1 MRNQAFRL
9 SRYPQGK
16 FSMDIFDMVPLPLP
30 HFTEGEFLVMQTHMS
45 LDPVMHAWLQQ
56 NKFHHAPPMHIGEIL
71 QSYGVGK
78 VVESLNPD
86 FPVGAQVVGL
96 TGWSEYIVGNAD
108 MYLMDASL
116 APEAILSLFY
126 FTGLTAYVSLF
137 KLAQPK
143 QGETLVITDAASA
156 VGSLLGQL
164 AKANGLSVLGI
175 TDSEEKCQWLMQEIG
190 FDAAI
195 NTHGEHLEAQLKAA
209 APNGID
215 IFFENSDEPI
225 QELIYPQM
233 NPYGRVIITDMP
245 ETQQHKAHPIPNL
258 MQIQHKRLSIQGF
271 EVRDYLELMQ
281 ESHRVLAEYFAQG
294 KIKYQAHVIEGFE
307 NLPETL
313 IQYFNEA
320 APIGKLIVRF

>member
-9 SRYPQGK
+9 SKYPQGK
-16 FSMDIFDMVPLPLP
+16 FSMDILDMVPLPLP

-45 LDPVMHAWLQQ
+45 LNPVMHAWLQQ
-56 NKFHHAPPMHIGEIL
+56 SKLNHAPPMQIGEIL

-78 VVESLNPD
+78 VIESLNPD

-96 TGWSEYIVGNAD
+96 TGWSEYILGNAD
-108 MYLMDASL
+108 MYLMDSSL

-137 KLAQPK
+137 KLAQPQ
-143 QGETLVITDAASA
+143 QGQTLVITDAASA

-164 AKANGLSVLGI
+164 GKANGLKVVGM
-175 TDSEEKCQWLMQEIG
+175 TDSDEKCQWLMDEIG
-190 FDAAI
+190 FDSAI
-195 NTHGEHLEAQLKAA
+195 NKHTEHLEVHLKAA
-209 APNGID
+209 VPDGID
-215 IFFENSDEPI
+215 IFFENTDEPI

-233 NPYGRVIITDMP
+233 NTYGRVIVTDMP
-245 ETQQHKAHPIPNL
+245 ESQQHKSRHIPDL

-271 EVRDYLELMQ
+271 EVSDYLDLMQ
-281 ESHRVLAEYFAQG
+281 ESHCVLAEYLMQG
-294 KIKYQAHVIEGFE
+294 KIKYQAHVIDGFE

-313 IQYFNEA
+313 IQYFNHA
-320 APIGKLIVRF
+320 APMGKLIVRF